1 MLSWQQSNSERK
13 ATFNQRFIDVFM
25 TLVGRSCP
33 TLFELH
39 ASYIPV
45 IYSEIYGI
53 TYGLNYGLNI
63 KEKKMMDIF
72 YIVALAFIGVGLGI
86 AAFILNEVV
95 IELREMKQM
104 LEER

>member
-1 MLSWQQSNSERK
+1 
-13 ATFNQRFIDVFM
+13 
-25 TLVGRSCP
+25 
-33 TLFELH
+33 
-39 ASYIPV
+39 
-45 IYSEIYGI
+45 
-53 TYGLNYGLNI
+53 
-63 KEKKMMDIF
+63 MMDIF